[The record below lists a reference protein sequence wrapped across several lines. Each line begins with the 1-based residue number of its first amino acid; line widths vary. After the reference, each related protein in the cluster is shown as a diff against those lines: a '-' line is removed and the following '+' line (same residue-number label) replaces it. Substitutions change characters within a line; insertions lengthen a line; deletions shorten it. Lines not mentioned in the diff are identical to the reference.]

1 MGRCNDPKGQVDA
14 PPNAPGLS
22 RRNMLRGAS
31 AAALLG
37 ITPGVA
43 RAKDVPAANKPATMP
58 MRPLGKTGV
67 RVSLFGLGCFP
78 LGKVTRV
85 EDAIDIVHASVRAG
99 CTYFDTAPSYSRGV
113 SEERLGRALKA
124 LGRDASRLFIATKS
138 NTRTADDTQRDLD
151 QSLRRID
158 RTPIDM
164 VQIHAIKSAEDMAL
178 ALDPK
183 RGPLRALLR
192 AREQRLIR
200 FIGVTG
206 HADPRVMSETITR
219 YGFDAVL
226 FPLNCVDPHHMP
238 FVTSTLPTAIKRGTG
253 RIAMKVFAS
262 GRLPKR
268 GKIDARACLRYTY
281 GLDISTAIVGCS
293 TTGEVALAA
302 SVARENKP
310 MTKAERAALLAKTA
324 PLKGKKTEWYK
335 RA

>member
-1 MGRCNDPKGQVDA
+1 MRNVSSKAV
-14 PPNAPGLS
+14 LS
-22 RRNMLRGAS
+22 RRHVLRGAS
-31 AAALLG
+31 AAAVMGL
-37 ITPGVA
+37 TPGVA
-43 RAKDVPAANKPATMP
+43 FSKDKPVVMPTRA
-58 MRPLGKTGV
+58 LGKTGV
-67 RVSLFGLGCFP
+67 NVSLFGLGCFP
-78 LGKVTRV
+78 LGKMARV
-85 EDAIDIVHASVRAG
+85 EDAINVVHASVRAG

-124 LGRDASRLFIATKS
+124 LGKDAARLFVATKT
-138 NTRTADDTQRDLD
+138 NTRTADDAQRDLD
-151 QSLRRID
+151 QSLRRLG
-158 RTPIDM
+158 RTAIDM
-164 VQIHAIKSAEDMAL
+164 VQIHAIKSKDDMAL

-183 RGPLRALLR
+183 RGPLKTLLR
-192 AREQRLIR
+192 AQEQKVIR

-206 HADPRVMSETITR
+206 HADPRVMSETISR

-238 FVTSTLPTAIKRGTG
+238 FQTSTLPTAIKRGMG
-253 RIAMKVFAS
+253 RVAMKVFAS

-268 GKIDARACLRYTY
+268 GKIDPRACLRYTY

-293 TTGEVALAA
+293 TVGEVALAA

-310 MTKAERAALLAKTA
+310 LTKREQAALLAKTA